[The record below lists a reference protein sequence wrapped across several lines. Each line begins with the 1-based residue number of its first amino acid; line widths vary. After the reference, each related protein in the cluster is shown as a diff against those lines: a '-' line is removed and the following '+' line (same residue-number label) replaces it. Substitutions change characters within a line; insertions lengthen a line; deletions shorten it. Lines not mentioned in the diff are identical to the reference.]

1 MGIQSIDA
9 GITKQTVNK
18 NKTVPFEQANTENR
32 IFTCETAAM
41 TSSLYFD

>member
-32 IFTCETAAM
+32 IFTCETAGM
-41 TSSLYFD
+41 TFMIYLD